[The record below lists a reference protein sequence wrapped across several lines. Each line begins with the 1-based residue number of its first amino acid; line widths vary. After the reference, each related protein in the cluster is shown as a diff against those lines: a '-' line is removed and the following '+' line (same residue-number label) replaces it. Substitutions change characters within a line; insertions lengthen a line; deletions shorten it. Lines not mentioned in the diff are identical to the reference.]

1 MSADQ
6 GGSQQQQEGNRA
18 SHHLSSDEM
27 KATIKA
33 KRDEIHAKESKCVT
47 GHVTDWLT
55 CLRPGFPD

>member
-47 GHVTDWLT
+47 SHVTD
-55 CLRPGFPD
+55 